1 MVGRLLDT
9 LRGLSGGAT
18 EPAPRPNELRR
29 EEVRAARLRREALN
43 ARTSPGRPPRLP
55 EDHLGP
61 RAPGIG
67 TSTSTST
74 TVSTSNAEP
83 SGSRPRSSPLG
94 PALASRGALR
104 RAWLVKEVLGP
115 PRGFRPIDREL
126 ES

>member
-18 EPAPRPNELRR
+18 EPAPRPNELRL

-55 EDHLGP
+55 EDHVGP
-61 RAPGIG
+61 RAPGI
-67 TSTSTST
+67 
-74 TVSTSNAEP
+74 STSNAEP

-104 RAWLVKEVLGP
+104 RARLVKEVLGP